1 MDFNEIRNKAYTFMG
16 ENIWIFDYDKINKN
30 IIEILNLCI
39 KNNINLKLSDDDLV
53 KIINIYYI
61 NYNKIDILW
70 VKKIISLIDRNVD
83 YIKLI
88 DGIGINRDG
97 GIV

>member
-1 MDFNEIRNKAYTFMG
+1 MTFNEIRNKAYTFMG

-70 VKKIISLIDRNVD
+70 VKMVLVLIEMEV
-83 YIKLI
+83 
-88 DGIGINRDG
+88 
-97 GIV
+97 